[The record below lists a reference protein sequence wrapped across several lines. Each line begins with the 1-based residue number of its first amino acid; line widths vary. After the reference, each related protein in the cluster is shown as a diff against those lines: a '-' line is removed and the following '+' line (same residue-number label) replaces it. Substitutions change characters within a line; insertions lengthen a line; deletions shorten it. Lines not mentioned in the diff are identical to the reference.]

1 MNRSSNYRN
10 VIDPVTLLARG
21 RTKDGGWRTPFD
33 PLASSHRRDDYCEGN
48 GWQWTFFVPHDV
60 EGLASLLGGKKALE
74 ARLDTLFSMSSELR
88 GDNVSGDITGLIGQY
103 AHGNEPG
110 HHTIYMYNR
119 VGRPDKTQKYVN
131 QVLTTLYDNT
141 PAGICGNEDTGQMS
155 AWYVFSSLG
164 FYPMNPASGQY
175 ELGAPLFRK
184 AVIRLASGKKLV
196 IRADNLSD
204 ENIYVD
210 KVYLNGQLLDR
221 TYITFE
227 EVQQGGELRFEMKG
241 DDL

>member
-1 MNRSSNYRN
+1 M
-10 VIDPVTLLARG
+10 
-21 RTKDGGWRTPFD
+21 
-33 PLASSHRRDDYCEGN
+33 
-48 GWQWTFFVPHDV
+48 PHDV
-60 EGLASLLGGKKALE
+60 EGLAELLGGKKALE
-74 ARLDTLFSMSSELR
+74 ARLDTLFGMSSELR

-110 HHTIYMYNR
+110 HHTVYMYNR

-131 QVLTTLYDNT
+131 QVLTTLYDTT
-141 PAGICGNEDTGQMS
+141 PSGICGNEDTGQMS

-184 AVIRLASGKKLV
+184 AVIRLASGKEFV
-196 IRADNLSD
+196 ILADNLSD
-204 ENIYVD
+204 KNIYVD

-227 EVQQGGELRFEMKG
+227 EVLQGGELRFEMKHSPEP
-241 DDL
+241 

>member
-1 MNRSSNYRN
+1 M
-10 VIDPVTLLARG
+10 
-21 RTKDGGWRTPFD
+21 
-33 PLASSHRRDDYCEGN
+33 
-48 GWQWTFFVPHDV
+48 
-60 EGLASLLGGKKALE
+60 
-74 ARLDTLFSMSSELR
+74 
-88 GDNVSGDITGLIGQY
+88 
-103 AHGNEPG
+103 
-110 HHTIYMYNR
+110 
-119 VGRPDKTQKYVN
+119 
-131 QVLTTLYDNT
+131 
-141 PAGICGNEDTGQMS
+141 
-155 AWYVFSSLG
+155 FSSLG